1 MMIINLR
8 GLLIGATLL
17 SIVPMG
23 CSSGSSSSSCNVT
36 DCMAGMN
43 PCGKAACM
51 IPYGGGN
58 AVCEYAPKLTGGCR
72 CWPGDKR
79 PCTLSGGGSGLKT
92 CVAHPTALETYWTA
106 CS

>member
-1 MMIINLR
+1 
-8 GLLIGATLL
+8 
-17 SIVPMG
+17 
-23 CSSGSSSSSCNVT
+23 
-36 DCMAGMN
+36 
-43 PCGKAACM
+43 M

-92 CVAHPTALETYWTA
+92 CVAHPTALETYWGA
-106 CS
+106 CT

>member
-1 MMIINLR
+1 MKVRLGFLVLAIF
-8 GLLIGATLL
+8 GTLPL
-17 SIVPMG
+17 G
-23 CSSGSSSSSCNVT
+23 CNSESSSGGTCT
-36 DCMAGMN
+36 IAGCMAGQN

-51 IPYGGGN
+51 TPYSGG
-58 AVCEYAPKLTGGCR
+58 ATVCEYAPKLTGGCR

-92 CVAHPTALETYWTA
+92 CVAHPSVLETYWTA